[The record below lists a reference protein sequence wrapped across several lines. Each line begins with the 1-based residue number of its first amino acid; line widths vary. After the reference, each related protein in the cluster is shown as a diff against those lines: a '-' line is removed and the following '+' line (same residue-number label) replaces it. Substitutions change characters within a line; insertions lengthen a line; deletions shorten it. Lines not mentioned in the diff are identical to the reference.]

1 MWDYL
6 LRLLQVDT
14 NYLSIKIF
22 SIYTYVMYETYLIQS
37 VVKIGNIYFK
47 QGLFF
52 YLEFALYI
60 FKGFLKCC
68 KEH

>member
-1 MWDYL
+1 M
-6 LRLLQVDT
+6 

-22 SIYTYVMYETYLIQS
+22 SIYTYVLNLLLQN

-52 YLEFALYI
+52 YLEFALRVFRGSGNNI
-60 FKGFLKCC
+60 RKSADMLFHVF
-68 KEH
+68 

>member
-1 MWDYL
+1 M
-6 LRLLQVDT
+6 
-14 NYLSIKIF
+14 KIF
-22 SIYTYVMYETYLIQS
+22 SIYTYVIYEIYLIQS

-52 YLEFALYI
+52 YLEFALCI
-60 FKGFLKCC
+60 FKGFWKTV